1 MEKPR
6 LATSQLSALIMD
18 EIRKHQ
24 ECAHVILVGFTRPT
38 QMDARDPNWA
48 PAFTCDG
55 PKAAPAVAFEI
66 ARRFQNQ
73 YDLL

>member
-6 LATSQLSALIMD
+6 LGISQLSALIMD
-18 EIRKHQ
+18 EIRKQ
-24 ECAHVILVGFTRPT
+24 KECGHIISVGFTRPT
-38 QMDARDPNWA
+38 QRDARDPNWA
-48 PAFTCDG
+48 PAFTCNG